1 MIDAKINQHG
11 ATLDE
16 VKGDIS
22 ELKNVVEDILV
33 AVNQS
38 ANQTQEQFEKIDQR
52 FQKIDER
59 FERMDGRI
67 GTIECMM
74 ATKAD
79 LEGFATKKDLEG
91 FATKDD
97 LEKME
102 TRLVTKD
109 YLDVKMS
116 DLRGD
121 LVVMVRKEDT
131 KLKTLVGVL
140 AGKNVIDQN
149 DVKKIYSL

>member
-1 MIDAKINQHG
+1 MTESKLNQHS

-16 VKGDIS
+16 VKSNIA
-22 ELKNVVEDILV
+22 ELKNVVEDILL

-38 ANQTQEQFEKIDQR
+38 ANQTQEQFVAIDQR
-52 FQKIDER
+52 FVRIDQR
-59 FERMDGRI
+59 FEK
-67 GTIECMM
+67 IESNM

-79 LEGFATKKDLEG
+79 LADFATKEDL
-91 FATKDD
+91 A
-97 LEKME
+97 KME

-121 LVVMVRKEDT
+121 LVVMMRKGDM
-131 KLKTLVGVL
+131 KLKALVGVL
-140 AGKNVIDQN
+140 AGRKVIDDN
-149 DVKKIYSL
+149 DVKNIYSLEPFAQ

>member
-1 MIDAKINQHG
+1 MTESKLNQHS

-16 VKGDIS
+16 VKGDIA
-22 ELKNVVEDILV
+22 ELKNVVEDILL

-38 ANQTQEQFEKIDQR
+38 ANQTQEQFVKIDQRFVKIDQRFEKIDQR
-52 FQKIDER
+52 FEKIESN
-59 FERMDGRI
+59 
-67 GTIECMM
+67 M

-79 LEGFATKKDLEG
+79 LADFATKEDL
-91 FATKDD
+91 A
-97 LEKME
+97 KME

-121 LVVMVRKEDT
+121 LVVMMRKGDM
-131 KLKTLVGVL
+131 KLKALVGVL
-140 AGKNVIDQN
+140 AGRKVIDEN
-149 DVKKIYSL
+149 DVKNIYSLEPFAQ

>member
-1 MIDAKINQHG
+1 MTESKLNQHS

-16 VKGDIS
+16 VKGDIA

-33 AVNQS
+33 TVNQS
-38 ANQTQEQFEKIDQR
+38 ANQTQEQFEKID
-52 FQKIDER
+52 ER
-59 FERMDGRI
+59 FEK
-67 GTIECMM
+67 IESTM

-109 YLDVKMS
+109 YLDDKML

-121 LVVMVRKEDT
+121 LVVMLRKGDT

-140 AGKNVIDQN
+140 AGRKVIDEN
-149 DVKKIYSL
+149 DVKKIYSPEPFAQ